1 MKRGYE
7 YIGVRDKSCDIVTIN
22 DGSWFDYR
30 NGETELPRVGAFCRK
45 CSKETAK
52 PVYPIY
58 MNAKP
63 AYALRCDKCGSEYA
77 MYTGTFKIRYIGH
90 TTPNG
95 GRINP
100 THGTMSHTQ
109 AMDRKAKEYHDSI
122 PQRVEDDVCKI
133 TGISHEEYKEM
144 KKSREERDRK
154 ARKKYERERAESSA
168 RFRNAEI
175 ERESL
180 SRKDLIERGILKYVK
195 NIGLVN
201 TETGEVVK
209 L

>member
-1 MKRGYE
+1 MERKME
-7 YIGVRDKSCDIVTIN
+7 YVGFRDKYCDIVTIS

-30 NGETELPRVGAFCRK
+30 KGETELPKVGAFCRK
-45 CSKETAK
+45 CARETAM
-52 PVYPIY
+52 PVYPVY
-58 MNAKP
+58 MNGKH
-63 AYALRCDKCGSEYA
+63 AYALKCNKCGSEYA
-77 MYTGTFKIRYIGH
+77 MYTNTFKIRYIGH

-100 THGTMSHTQ
+100 THGTMSHVQ
-109 AMDRKAKEYHDSI
+109 AMDRKAREYHDSI
-122 PQRVEDDVCKI
+122 PQRVEDEICEM
-133 TGISHEEYKEM
+133 TGMSHEEYKEM
-144 KKSREERDRK
+144 RKKSAERDRK
-154 ARKKYERERAESSA
+154 AIKEYEKERAEYRI

-175 ERESL
+175 DRESL
-180 SRKDLIERGILKYVK
+180 NRKDLIERGILKYVK